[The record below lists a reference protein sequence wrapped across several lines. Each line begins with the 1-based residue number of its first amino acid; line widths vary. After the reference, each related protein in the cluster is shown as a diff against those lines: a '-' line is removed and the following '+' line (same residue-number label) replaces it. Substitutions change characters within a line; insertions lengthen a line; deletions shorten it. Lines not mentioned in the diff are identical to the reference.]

1 MLRAIRIVWKEPVNN
16 GNGGTTYIEHKVTRA
31 IETNYQNLRS
41 GTRHIFNIQ
50 IRRGVLAV
58 ITASILPWEVD
69 PTEYHTDGSVTTKN
83 S

>member
-1 MLRAIRIVWKEPVNN
+1 M
-16 GNGGTTYIEHKVTRA
+16 TRA
-31 IETNYQNLRS
+31 IETDYQKLKS

-58 ITASILPWEVD
+58 ITASIIPWEVD
-69 PTEYHTDGSVTTKN
+69 STEYHTDGSVTTEN